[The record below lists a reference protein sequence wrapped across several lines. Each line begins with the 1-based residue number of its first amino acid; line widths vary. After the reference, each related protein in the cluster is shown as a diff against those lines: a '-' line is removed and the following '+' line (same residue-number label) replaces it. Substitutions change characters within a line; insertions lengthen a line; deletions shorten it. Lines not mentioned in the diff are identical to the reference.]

1 LSTMLEEK
9 LVELHCPSMKVEIQE
24 VTRAVVEEAS
34 AMAHGA
40 SANLVD

>member
-1 LSTMLEEK
+1 MPEEK
-9 LVELHCPSMKVEIQE
+9 LVESHCPSMKVEIQE
-24 VTRAVVEEAS
+24 VTRVVVEEAS